1 MKINIRVA
9 YIDDVEGIVQV
20 HCSGIDRWVRHTNAG
35 AVEVNYD
42 DLSVAERFRHSDP
55 WMSVET
61 CTIHLNNLLTNGQY
75 PLIAE
80 LNGRIVG
87 EVEIYVCS
95 EED

>member
-9 YIDDVEGIVQV
+9 SIDDVEGIVQV

-61 CTIHLNNLLTNGQY
+61 CAIHLNNLLTNGQY